1 MKPYGR
7 PREAWQPFDSVLNP
21 AFTDLFFS
29 MMLSVLSES
38 MLHALKRKQKLKSCL
53 VLLLWPRQTKTL
65 CKENFHSI
73 VTTEE
78 NKERRT
84 KDWKRSWKPKIF
96 PCHGFP
102 SHFTWS
108 LCISVQLS
116 SLLHANLCFASC
128 NEETLTKHRNHSYNY
143 LVLSHRQHGHSENR
157 SGVVMHLLA
166 SLW

>member
-1 MKPYGR
+1 MKTYGR

-21 AFTDLFFS
+21 AFTDLFFPWRS
-29 MMLSVLSES
+29 QSCLIPCSTLWRGSRNLKAVLCFYYGPG
-38 MLHALKRKQKLKSCL
+38 KRKPCAKSS
-53 VLLLWPRQTKTL
+53 
-65 CKENFHSI
+65 FHSI
-73 VTTEE
+73 VITEG
-78 NKERRT
+78 NKEWRT
-84 KDWKRSWKPKIF
+84 KDWKRSWNSQIF

-102 SHFTWS
+102 SHFTRS

-116 SLLHANLCFASC
+116 FLLHANLCFASC
-128 NEETLTKHRNHSYNY
+128 NAETLTKHRNHSHNY